1 MAPVN
6 VKKLTC
12 DGNTHKCT
20 ANLVSGLL
28 VLDGWFLRLLL
39 TLFCRA
45 GIWWWALGSTV
56 GRQSLPPL
64 ERRLSQ
70 VEISQE
76 RERSTRAGD
85 VRRIRNMR
93 NVQYTVLFWEC
104 DSWFSI
110 ILFDDRLKLATHLYL
125 TWRCVTSLPDSLSK
139 DIKTWFSVGFYK
151 SH

>member
-1 MAPVN
+1 MAPVL

-85 VRRIRNMR
+85 VRRIRNMP

-110 ILFDDRLKLATHLYL
+110 TFFVDHLKLALIYIQLGDVWLLYHIL
-125 TWRCVTSLPDSLSK
+125 FPRTSKLGFCRFLRVT
-139 DIKTWFSVGFYK
+139 
-151 SH
+151 